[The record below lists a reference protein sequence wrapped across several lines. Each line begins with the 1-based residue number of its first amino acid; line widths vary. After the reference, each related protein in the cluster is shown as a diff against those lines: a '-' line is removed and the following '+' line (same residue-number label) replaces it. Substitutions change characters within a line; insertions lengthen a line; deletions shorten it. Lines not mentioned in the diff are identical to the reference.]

1 MAQTTRATIKDVAE
15 RSGTSITT
23 VSHVLNEVPGKRV
36 STETR
41 GRVLRAAQELD
52 YRPNHLAKGLRT
64 QRTQTI
70 GFISDRVL
78 TTPFAGGM
86 ISGVQDA
93 AAEAGSLV
101 LLVNSEG
108 DLELGERQ
116 VDALLERQVDG
127 IVYATMFHKL
137 IEPPSGLRQTPAVLL
152 DARSTSG
159 TISSVVP
166 DEQTGAR
173 IATEELLAAGHRRI
187 GFINNQDDIP
197 ARLLRLAGYRDALLA
212 AGIAIDKSHEVD
224 EYPAAHGGYAGAR
237 HLLELRER
245 PTALFCAT
253 DWMAMGAYQACHE
266 LGLAIPDDVSVVGFD
281 DHELVAG
288 SLRPGLT
295 TMALPHYAMGRW
307 AVQTLLRQVDGRES
321 TVQHAVLP
329 CPLVRRDSVGAP
341 PSRRRGRRTRTGRSH
356 PQEVASH

>member
-36 STETR
+36 SAETR
-41 GRVLRAAQELD
+41 QRVRRAAQDLG
-52 YRPNHLAKGLRT
+52 YRPNQLAKGLRT
-64 QRTQTI
+64 QRSQTI
-70 GFISDRVL
+70 GFISDHVL
-78 TTPFAGGM
+78 TTPFASRM
-86 ISGVQDA
+86 IAGVQHA

-108 DLELGERQ
+108 DPELGDAQ

-127 IVYATMFHKL
+127 IVYATVYHKL
-137 IEPPSGLRQTPAVLL
+137 ITPPAGLRQAPAVLL

-166 DEQTGAR
+166 DEQAGAR
-173 IATEELLAAGHRRI
+173 AATEELLAAGHRRI
-187 GFINNQDDIP
+187 GFVNNEEDIP
-197 ARLLRLAGYRDALLA
+197 AQLLRLAGYQDALA
-212 AGIAIDKSHEVD
+212 AYDVAIEPSLEVR
-224 EYPAAHGGYAGAR
+224 EYPAAYGGYAGALR
-237 HLLELRER
+237 LLQSDDR

-253 DWMAMGAYQACHE
+253 DWMAMGAYQACQDLE
-266 LGLAIPDDVSVVGFD
+266 LRIPDDVSIVGFD

-295 TMALPHYAMGRW
+295 TMALPHYGMGHW
-307 AVQTLLRQVDGRES
+307 AVLALLRQIDNGDS
-321 TVQHAVLP
+321 TVQHAVLA
-329 CPLVRRDSVGAP
+329 CPIVRRASVGP
-341 PSRRRGRRTRTGRSH
+341 PPPCRF
-356 PQEVASH
+356 